1 MLRRLAFTLTFALL
15 ATQARAACEGQDLV
29 PTLPASERAAIAAAV
44 DATPFA
50 RGNAWRAIRGSQVVD
65 IVGTYHFDDPRHET
79 VMATLGPTLDV
90 ASVLLVEAGP
100 RETGQLAADMTSRP
114 ELLYIMQGPT
124 LPELLPDADWR
135 LFSDAMSARG
145 IPAIFAAKMQ
155 PWYATMVLS
164 TPPCMMANLAEGET
178 RGLDRRIIERAEERR
193 IPIRALEPY
202 DTAFR
207 LFQNLPR
214 DLQVDMIR
222 MSLATDELQAE
233 DMMATL
239 TKAYFDEDVRLTWEL
254 GRIAAK
260 KLPGMTAEKVDSTY
274 AAMEEALMTRR
285 NESWLPVI
293 EDAARRGRVFAAFG
307 ALHLSGE
314 RGILK
319 LLERAG
325 FRIERQ
331 SFQ

>member
-1 MLRRLAFTLTFALL
+1 MLRRLALSLTLALL
-15 ATQARAACEGQDLV
+15 ATQGRAACEGQDLV
-29 PTLPASERAAIAAAV
+29 PTLPVSDRAAITAAV

-50 RGNAWRAIRGSQVVD
+50 RGNAWRAIRGSEVVD
-65 IVGTYHFDDPRHET
+65 IVGTYHFDDPRLET
-79 VMATLGPTLDV
+79 VMEALRPTLDV

-100 RETGQLAADMTSRP
+100 RETDRLAADMTSRP
-114 ELLYIMQGPT
+114 DLLYIMEGPT

-164 TPPCMMANLAEGET
+164 TPPCMMADLAEGEM
-178 RGLDRRIIERAEERR
+178 RGLDRRIIERADARR

-207 LFQNLPR
+207 LFQDLPR

-239 TKAYFDEDVRLTWEL
+239 AKAYFDEDVRLTWEL

-260 KLPGMTAEKVDSTY
+260 KAPGMTAEKVDSTY
-274 AAMEEALMTRR
+274 AAMEEALMIRR

-307 ALHLSGE
+307 ALHLSGG

-325 FRIERQ
+325 FRIERR